1 VAICAAHRAF
11 IYFVPERSLKFGPTA
26 RMASDALARSH
37 LRDLRLRLVHGVAG
51 DARHLIAR
59 MATVN
64 SPRIRRL
71 IDVTGQ
77 AGAIRS

>member
-1 VAICAAHRAF
+1 
-11 IYFVPERSLKFGPTA
+11 
-26 RMASDALARSH
+26 MASDALARSH

-77 AGAIRS
+77 AGAIHS